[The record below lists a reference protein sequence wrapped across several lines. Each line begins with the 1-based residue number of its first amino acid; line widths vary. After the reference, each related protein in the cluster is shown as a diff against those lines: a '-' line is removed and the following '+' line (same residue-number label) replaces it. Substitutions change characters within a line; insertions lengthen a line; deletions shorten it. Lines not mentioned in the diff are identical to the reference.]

1 MKVLESAGRE
11 TFVEMIAGIGAGAR
25 ELAAAHAQQFSDE
38 VATETDRAH
47 SAVGF
52 LVAGSTAIGIGMVFV
67 LETLVAY
74 LYEVRG
80 WSAWSACLSVALF
93 AIAIGV
99 PIWLFGHWRLKSVNV
114 IPRET
119 LQSVGESL
127 SCIANARR

>member
-1 MKVLESAGRE
+1 MNALETPRRE
-11 TFVEMIAGIGAGAR
+11 TFVEMFAGIGAGAR
-25 ELAAAHAQQFSDE
+25 ELAAAHARQLSE
-38 VATETDRAH
+38 EISAETYRAH

-52 LVAGSTAIGIGMVFV
+52 LIAGTTGIGVGAVFV

-80 WSAWSACLSVALF
+80 WSAWSACLSVASF
-93 AIAIGV
+93 AIVIGV
-99 PIWLFGHWRLKSVNV
+99 PTWLYGYRRMKSVNV

-127 SCIANARR
+127 SCIANRR